1 MALTSLDKENVNRL
15 LNMLHINDN
24 NHNNY
29 TDMLDIRTNYMSYS
43 KLHLIA
49 KQIEFLKK
57 EAIEILNNHNI
68 NNDLKYITC
77 NFRKVPGTYYYIYE
91 KNKNKILSLI
101 SPSDNPPF
109 ENFLFKTYY
118 DYDYQFYIIN

>member
-29 TDMLDIRTNYMSYS
+29 NDMLDIRTIYMSYS

-68 NNDLKYITC
+68 NLH
-77 NFRKVPGTYYYIYE
+77 
-91 KNKNKILSLI
+91 L
-101 SPSDNPPF
+101 
-109 ENFLFKTYY
+109 
-118 DYDYQFYIIN
+118 